1 MAYTT
6 PASDANNA
14 HCPSTQATVPADTGC
29 QVTRRSSS
37 TSSPCSP
44 PAPVILSVV
53 DDARE
58 TLNPNLRLAGPV
70 SNPTAIVSTR
80 AGLFLSSGA
89 LPGRNLDNPASLESH
104 VRSSLNSLGRTLA
117 DHGLRWHDV
126 FFIRAMPTPQ
136 PDRPTPDSAAWV
148 PVYETLGELTSRNAP
163 PYTLW
168 AAPGFS
174 ATNRFSEIEVWA
186 VAPAPAAVFG
196 VPDPTGQ
203 NPSLRMSGSPRSFI
217 ATARPSGR
225 TPSWPGF
232 RASWR
237 LPALRPTRSRRPPS
251 RS

>member
-168 AAPGFS
+168 RRRGSAPQPVLRDRGLGCGARAGGRLRRAGPDGAESFVADVGLTAQLHRNG
-174 ATNRFSEIEVWA
+174 ATIGPNAELAWLSGV
-186 VAPAPAAVFG
+186 VAPAG
-196 VPDPTGQ
+196 
-203 NPSLRMSGSPRSFI
+203 
-217 ATARPSGR
+217 TA
-225 TPSWPGF
+225 
-232 RASWR
+232 
-237 LPALRPTRSRRPPS
+237 PTRSRRPPS